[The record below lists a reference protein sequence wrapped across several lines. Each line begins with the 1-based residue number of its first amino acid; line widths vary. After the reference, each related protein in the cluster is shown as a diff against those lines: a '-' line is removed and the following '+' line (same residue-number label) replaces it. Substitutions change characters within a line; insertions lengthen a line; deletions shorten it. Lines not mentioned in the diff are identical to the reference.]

1 MGTRSALFAF
11 AIRVGSA
18 ALLFGSQIL
27 LARWMGIH
35 EFGIFTYCVMLMS
48 VLGVVSSGGLLW
60 ATVKFLSEYVA
71 TENWAKFRRFLAS
84 ARVTSVWTG
93 ALCLVIALGVINL
106 VGDRIS
112 DALVLPL
119 IIVLASLPIQT
130 FNEFHEG
137 VGKSQGWIG
146 LSLAPAF
153 IFRPILILAFL
164 GFAKLLGYE
173 TDVLVLKFFVTPD
186 QISIYYAAVRTI
198 SLIGFVYFAIA
209 VAFGAKFSGAH
220 ATGDKAALQGF
231 YRQAIHTFWP
241 SLLLATGVLVLG
253 KPILWLFGAEIM
265 AGYSLMFLIATG
277 LLTRAAFGPM
287 QVVLSMCG
295 WQKQCAVTLL
305 ITLAANVA
313 LNVMLIPLFGL
324 TGTALDT
331 MLCMFLESSALAW
344 LAYSRL
350 GILAVRPVF

>member
-35 EFGIFTYCVMLMS
+35 EFGILTYCVMLMS

-231 YRQAIHTFWP
+231 YRQGNTHVLALSPAGDRRSCAWQTHT
-241 SLLLATGVLVLG
+241 
-253 KPILWLFGAEIM
+253 
-265 AGYSLMFLIATG
+265 
-277 LLTRAAFGPM
+277 
-287 QVVLSMCG
+287 
-295 WQKQCAVTLL
+295 
-305 ITLAANVA
+305 
-313 LNVMLIPLFGL
+313 
-324 TGTALDT
+324 
-331 MLCMFLESSALAW
+331 
-344 LAYSRL
+344 
-350 GILAVRPVF
+350 LAVRCRDHGRLQPDVPDRDRVAHAGCPRAHASRFVDVLLAEAVCCHSAYYACCERGAQRYADPVVRSDRDCFGHHALHVPGKQRAGLADL